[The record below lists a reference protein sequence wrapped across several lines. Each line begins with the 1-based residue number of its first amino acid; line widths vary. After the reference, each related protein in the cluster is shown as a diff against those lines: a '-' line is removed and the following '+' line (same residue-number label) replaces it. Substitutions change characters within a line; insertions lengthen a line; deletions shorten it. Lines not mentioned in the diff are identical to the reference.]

1 MDALLIG
8 AGLAVL
14 GTAIPAIFRPDL
26 MVRESARHHKRRL
39 RELQDGAPEAYFE
52 ERRELEAYPPRY
64 DFSDRTIRWLG
75 VIGTGIGL
83 FSIYQGMTQ

>member
-1 MDALLIG
+1 MDGLLIG

-14 GTAIPAIFRPDL
+14 STAIPAIFRPDL

-64 DFSDRTIRWLG
+64 DFSDRTTRWLG
-75 VIGTGIGL
+75 VIGAGLGL

>member
-1 MDALLIG
+1 MDGLLIG

-26 MVRESARHHKRRL
+26 MVSESARHHKRRL

-52 ERRELEAYPPRY
+52 ERRELETYQPRY
-64 DFSDRTIRWLG
+64 DFSDRTIRRLG
-75 VIGTGIGL
+75 VIGAGL
-83 FSIYQGMTQ
+83 GLLSLCQGSIQ

>member
-14 GTAIPAIFRPDL
+14 GTAIPSIFRPDL
-26 MVRESARHHKRRL
+26 MVHESARHHKRRL